1 MTAAAPPARSGSDLK
16 ARAVSGVVMAALVLA
31 ATAFGGWPFAM
42 IWLAAAVA
50 VAWEWLGVTGAA
62 PRAPLAAALAVGL
75 AGLTAGVM
83 ASAPWLAA
91 GALALGMVAVLLL
104 AADGRARAWALA
116 GLAVAAV
123 IAGVPAWLR
132 EDPRIGL
139 FGPLWL
145 YGIVW
150 VTDTAA
156 YFTGRTL
163 GGPKLWPAVSPK
175 KTWSGFLGGVA
186 AGTLAGT
193 LVLAEAGRRGLP
205 APALAV
211 GVLVS
216 AFGAALGQG
225 GDLAES
231 ALKRAFGVKDSGS
244 LIPGHGGVMDR
255 LDAFWAAC
263 LLALALVLVLD
274 LPARI

>member
-1 MTAAAPPARSGSDLK
+1 MNAADAPARPGGDLR
-16 ARAVSGVVMAALVLA
+16 ARAASGLVLAGLVLA
-31 ATAFGGWPFAM
+31 ATAYGGWPFAL
-42 IWLAAAVA
+42 IWLAAGVA

-62 PRAPLAAALAVGL
+62 PRTPLVAALSVGL

-83 ASAPWLAA
+83 LAVPLLAA
-91 GALALGMVAVLLL
+91 GGLGLGLVAALAL

-123 IAGVPAWLR
+123 IAAVPAWLR
-132 EDPRIGL
+132 EDPRVGM

-145 YGIVW
+145 FGIVW
-150 VTDTAA
+150 VADTAA
-156 YFTGRTL
+156 YFTGRAL

-175 KTWSGFLGGVA
+175 KTWSGFVGGVT
-186 AGTLAGT
+186 AGALAGT
-193 LVLAEAGRRGLP
+193 LVLAEAGRRGLA
-205 APALAV
+205 APPLPLAILGSAL
-211 GVLVS
+211 
-216 AFGAALGQG
+216 GAALGQG

-263 LLALALVLVLD
+263 LFALVLALAAHL
-274 LPARI
+274 ARP